1 MHAICMQHADRLP
14 VFPVPWLPRGA
25 SECAKPLERLAF
37 ELLGRLARLTVLKS
51 LSGSSEVIVSMNFP
65 WKWMGLDNVEIS
77 GMRLNQVERD
87 KRFA

>member
-1 MHAICMQHADRLP
+1 MQHADRLP

-37 ELLGRLARLTVLKS
+37 ELLGRLTRLTVLKS

-65 WKWMGLDNVEIS
+65 ITWKY
-77 GMRLNQVERD
+77 QV
-87 KRFA
+87 